1 MLLLTFSAYFECIL
15 PLMFL
20 VYWVWVVDYWFETFP
35 FSNMFT
41 YCYQF
46 STQHCFSCVPKIL
59 VCFIFI
65 FIWFN
70 IFSSL
75 MTFFIIYKLFINLL
89 FRFQMFDNLPVIFI
103 VWFTCSQRIYCAW
116 FQFKKMCWSCFFFFM
131 TKDMVYFGLSHC
143 VHLKESQLC
152 HCEIMCSECG
162 LCPVWWRSSSISLLI
177 FCLDILSTE
186 RSVGFSNYN
195 AFENIL

>member
-1 MLLLTFSAYFECIL
+1 MTILLLSSNNQLLIYWFSISMLLLTFSAYFECIL

-46 STQHCFSCVPKIL
+46 SPQHCFSCVPKIL

-89 FRFQMFDNLPVIFI
+89 FKFQMFDNLPVIFI

-116 FQFKKMCWSCFFFFM
+116 FQF
-131 TKDMVYFGLSHC
+131 
-143 VHLKESQLC
+143 
-152 HCEIMCSECG
+152 
-162 LCPVWWRSSSISLLI
+162 
-177 FCLDILSTE
+177 
-186 RSVGFSNYN
+186 
-195 AFENIL
+195 